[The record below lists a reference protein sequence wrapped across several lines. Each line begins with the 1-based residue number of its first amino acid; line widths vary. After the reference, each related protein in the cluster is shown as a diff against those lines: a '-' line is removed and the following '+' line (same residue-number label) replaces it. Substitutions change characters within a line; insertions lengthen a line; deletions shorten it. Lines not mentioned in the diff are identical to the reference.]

1 MSKSLTFQGLNNSP
15 NSIEAEIAV
24 LGGLILDNEAW
35 EQIADIL
42 QVNDFYNQ
50 EHRKIYSCIVNL
62 VNDNIPFDIVTIN
75 EKVNISDDKSFST
88 YLSEIINQ
96 TPSAANIKAY
106 ASIVREQSILRQLI
120 NVSNSL
126 IEKSRDGGI
135 DSKALLDEAE
145 QKIFNI
151 SEESLKA
158 NNGFQNINDLVKE
171 SLEQI
176 EERAENGESVTGV
189 ATGFSEFDNKTTGL
203 QGGDLIIVAGRPSMG
218 KTSFAMNLAEYASL
232 KNDAVTAIF
241 SMEMSGTQL
250 STRLISSMGRI
261 NQQKIRTG
269 KLTDDDWPRLTNAV
283 ALLSKANIFIDDTP
297 ALTPT
302 DIRARSRRLKRE
314 KGLDL
319 IVIDYMQLMQLSSN
333 SENRATELSEIS
345 RSLKALARELDVPV
359 VALSQLNRSLE
370 NRTDKRPI
378 MSDLRESGA
387 IEQDAD
393 LIAFIYRDEVYN
405 EDSTDKGKAEII
417 IAKQRNGPIFKTT
430 LTFLGECTR
439 FENYTPEIYSAP
451 EGFKWMDPS

>member
-1 MSKSLTFQGLNNSP
+1 MSKSLTFQSLNKTP

-24 LGGLILDNEAW
+24 IGGLILDNEAW

-50 EHRKIYSCIVNL
+50 EHRKIFSCIINL
-62 VNDNIPFDIVTIN
+62 VNDNVPFDVVTIN
-75 EKVNISDDKSFST
+75 EKANTENDKSFST

-106 ASIVREQSILRQLI
+106 ANIVREQSILRQLI
-120 NVSNSL
+120 SVSNNL

-176 EERAENGESVTGV
+176 EERAEKGESVTGV

-218 KTSFAMNLAEYASL
+218 KTSFAMNLSEYASL

-269 KLTDDDWPRLTNAV
+269 KLTDEDWPRLTNAV

-302 DIRARSRRLKRE
+302 DIRARARRLKRE

-319 IVIDYMQLMQLSSN
+319 IVIDYMQLMQLSNN

-405 EDSTDKGKAEII
+405 EDSADKGKAEII

-451 EGFKWMDPS
+451 EGFK

>member
-1 MSKSLTFQGLNNSP
+1 MSKSLTFQSLNKTP

-24 LGGLILDNEAW
+24 IGGLILDNEAW

-50 EHRKIYSCIVNL
+50 EHRKIFSCIVNL
-62 VNDNIPFDIVTIN
+62 VNDNVPFDVVTIN
-75 EKVNISDDKSFST
+75 EKANTENDKSFST

-106 ASIVREQSILRQLI
+106 ANIVREQSILRQLI
-120 NVSNSL
+120 SVSNNL

-176 EERAENGESVTGV
+176 EERAEKGESVTGV

-218 KTSFAMNLAEYASL
+218 KTSFAMNLSEYASL
-232 KNDAVTAIF
+232 KNNAVTAIF

-269 KLTDDDWPRLTNAV
+269 KLTDEDWPRLTNAV

-302 DIRARSRRLKRE
+302 DIRARARRLKRE

-319 IVIDYMQLMQLSSN
+319 IVIDYMQLMQLSNN

-405 EDSTDKGKAEII
+405 EDSADKGKAEII

-451 EGFKWMDPS
+451 EGFK

>member
-1 MSKSLTFQGLNNSP
+1 MSKNLTFQSLNKIP

-24 LGGLILDNEAW
+24 LGGLILDNESW
-35 EQIADIL
+35 EKIADIL
-42 QVNDFYNQ
+42 QVNDFYNEQ
-50 EHRKIYSCIVNL
+50 HRKIYSCIVGL
-62 VNDNIPFDIVTIN
+62 VGDNTPFDVVTIN
-75 EKVNISDDKSFST
+75 EKVNTSDDKSFST

-106 ASIVREQSILRQLI
+106 ANIVREQSILRQLI
-120 NVSNSL
+120 SVSNNL

-135 DSKALLDEAE
+135 DSKSLLDEAE
-145 QKIFNI
+145 RTIFNI
-151 SEESLKA
+151 SEESQKT
-158 NNGFQNINDLVKE
+158 NSGFQDINKLVQE
-171 SLEQI
+171 SLKEI
-176 EERAENGESVTGV
+176 EKRAENGDAVTGV
-189 ATGFSEFDNKTTGL
+189 ATGFTDFDNKTTGL

-269 KLTDDDWPRLTNAV
+269 KLTDDDWPRLTNAI

-302 DIRARSRRLKRE
+302 DIRARARRLKRE

-319 IVIDYMQLMQLSSN
+319 IVIDYMQLMQLSNN

-405 EDSTDKGKAEII
+405 EDSPDKGKAEILVR
-417 IAKQRNGPIFKTT
+417 KQRNGPIFTTT

-451 EGFKWMDPS
+451 EAFKWMGIS

>member
-1 MSKSLTFQGLNNSP
+1 MSKSLTFQSLNKTP

-24 LGGLILDNEAW
+24 IGGLILDNEAW

-50 EHRKIYSCIVNL
+50 EHRKIFSCIVNL
-62 VNDNIPFDIVTIN
+62 VNDNVPFDVVTIN
-75 EKVNISDDKSFST
+75 EKANTGNDKSFST

-106 ASIVREQSILRQLI
+106 ANIVREQSILRQLI
-120 NVSNSL
+120 SVSNNL

-158 NNGFQNINDLVKE
+158 NNGFQNIKDLVKE

-176 EERAENGESVTGV
+176 EERAEKGESVTGV

-218 KTSFAMNLAEYASL
+218 KTSFAMNLSEYASL

-269 KLTDDDWPRLTNAV
+269 KLTDEDWPRLTNAV

-302 DIRARSRRLKRE
+302 DIRARARRLKRE

-319 IVIDYMQLMQLSSN
+319 IVIDYMQLMQLTNN

-405 EDSTDKGKAEII
+405 EDSADKGKAEII

-451 EGFKWMDPS
+451 EGFKWMDLS

>member
-1 MSKSLTFQGLNNSP
+1 
-15 NSIEAEIAV
+15 
-24 LGGLILDNEAW
+24 
-35 EQIADIL
+35 
-42 QVNDFYNQ
+42 
-50 EHRKIYSCIVNL
+50 
-62 VNDNIPFDIVTIN
+62 
-75 EKVNISDDKSFST
+75 
-88 YLSEIINQ
+88 
-96 TPSAANIKAY
+96 
-106 ASIVREQSILRQLI
+106 
-120 NVSNSL
+120 
-126 IEKSRDGGI
+126 
-135 DSKALLDEAE
+135 
-145 QKIFNI
+145 
-151 SEESLKA
+151 
-158 NNGFQNINDLVKE
+158 
-171 SLEQI
+171 
-176 EERAENGESVTGV
+176 
-189 ATGFSEFDNKTTGL
+189 
-203 QGGDLIIVAGRPSMG
+203 MG

-283 ALLSKANIFIDDTP
+283 ALLSKANIFIDDTA
-297 ALTPT
+297 ALTPI
-302 DIRARSRRLKRE
+302 DIRARARRLKRE

-319 IVIDYMQLMQLSSN
+319 IVIDYMQLMQLSNN

-393 LIAFIYRDEVYN
+393 VIAFIYRDEVYN
-405 EDSTDKGKAEII
+405 EDSPDKGKAEII
-417 IAKQRNGPIFKTT
+417 VAKQRNGPIFKTT

-439 FENYTPEIYSAP
+439 FENYTPEIYSSP
-451 EGFKWMDPS
+451 ESFK

>member
-1 MSKSLTFQGLNNSP
+1 MSKSLTFQSLNKTP

-24 LGGLILDNEAW
+24 IGGLILDNEAW

-50 EHRKIYSCIVNL
+50 EHRKIFSCIVNL
-62 VNDNIPFDIVTIN
+62 VNDNVPFDVVTIN
-75 EKVNISDDKSFST
+75 EKANTDNDKSFST

-106 ASIVREQSILRQLI
+106 ANIVREQSILRQLI
-120 NVSNSL
+120 SVSNNL

-176 EERAENGESVTGV
+176 EERAEKVDFVTGV
-189 ATGFSEFDNKTTGL
+189 STGFSEFDNKTTGL

-218 KTSFAMNLAEYASL
+218 KTSFAMNLSEYASL

-269 KLTDDDWPRLTNAV
+269 KLTDEDWPRLTNAV

-302 DIRARSRRLKRE
+302 DIRARARRLKRE

-319 IVIDYMQLMQLSSN
+319 IVIDYMQLMQLTNN

-405 EDSTDKGKAEII
+405 EDSADKGKAEII

-451 EGFKWMDPS
+451 EGFK